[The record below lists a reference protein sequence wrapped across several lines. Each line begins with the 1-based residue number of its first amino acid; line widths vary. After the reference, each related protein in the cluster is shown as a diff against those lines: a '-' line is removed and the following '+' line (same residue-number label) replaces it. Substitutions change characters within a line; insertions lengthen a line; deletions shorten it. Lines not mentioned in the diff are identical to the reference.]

1 MGGTWEEVEVNKVA
15 MCPGLGIGSFFVVDI
30 MARYYSVRS
39 YNIGCY
45 YRYERNAKCLGAT
58 QITSV

>member
-1 MGGTWEEVEVNKVA
+1 MGGTWEEAEVNKAA
-15 MCPGLGIGSFFVVDI
+15 MCPGLGIVRSFFNV
-30 MARYYSVRS
+30 MAGYYSVRS